1 MWDKKFLIIYKN
13 KYRSICS
20 KFICNSLI
28 LFVSYRSYESLVVVV
43 VVEAD
48 DDDDVDKFLLPDTP
62 STILSIPIIK
72 RLTANKSINRNNPK
86 KGSVMTRN
94 DTTIDNIPTPI
105 RKALDHF
112 EVCLSKIPW
121 TILATPKN
129 ARPTASK
136 VTKNPIVNIGKA
148 ITTIANPIVNAP
160 NIMLLILDD
169 FVIFGNKPIDI
180 LSIPTTNNVSERRK
194 IRSPNPNPGLDIT
207 AIEKAKAMI
216 PTIICKI
223 LIPLEIFLSDEVIAA
238 NIQWISKHN

>member
-1 MWDKKFLIIYKN
+1 MIIYKN
-13 KYRSICS
+13 KYISICS

-43 VVEAD
+43 EA
-48 DDDDVDKFLLPDTP
+48 DDDDVDKFLFPDTP

-72 RLTANKSINRNNPK
+72 RLTANNSINRNNPK

-148 ITTIANPIVNAP
+148 ITKIANAIVNAP
-160 NIMLLILDD
+160 NTILVILDD
-169 FVIFGNKPIDI
+169 FVMFGIKPIDI

-194 IRSPNPNPGLDIT
+194 IRSPTPNPGLDIT
-207 AIEKAKAMI
+207 AIEKAIAMI